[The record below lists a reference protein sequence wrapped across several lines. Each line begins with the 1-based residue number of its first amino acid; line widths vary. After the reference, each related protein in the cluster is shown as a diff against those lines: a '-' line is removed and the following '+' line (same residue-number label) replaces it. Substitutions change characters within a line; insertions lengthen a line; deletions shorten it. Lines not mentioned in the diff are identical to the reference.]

1 MDTIPIL
8 HCFDHNYVLQAGV
21 CFHSLLSH
29 TSPTR
34 HYVLHVM
41 ATGLT
46 AEDKDLLQG
55 IVGHFRNATLVFD
68 NPPKLDLPD
77 LKGGNFSKAL
87 FYKLAL
93 ANLYP
98 QYDRAIVS
106 DVDVVYADDIALA
119 YDVLPVD
126 SSAYLAGPLD
136 VTYASWRGEGILR
149 DLGAPKSLRRY
160 FSNFSAEERSQ
171 LRVGAGFMTF
181 NLRRMREEQIPDR
194 CFSFAKKNFK
204 RLVLPEQ
211 DVLNLICG
219 EDIVFY
225 PPRMMAI
232 ASYATRY
239 HSMTPAE
246 KEDNPAWEAMF
257 SHPVQIHYATGIK
270 PWKYPASPM
279 ADLWF
284 NALLD
289 SGLFARWRTWI
300 DNELNGEKNFLKRKR
315 LFQWRI
321 PLGKRRTLS
330 FELTKETRHS

>member
-1 MDTIPIL
+1 MRWVIAHWLVDKCWYQRATYLREERMEIAREIRMALHAIGLTLRLRSRCVYGFFASHATVHLRSPVEIQGMDTIPIL

-194 CFSFAKKNFK
+194 CFSFAK
-204 RLVLPEQ
+204 
-211 DVLNLICG
+211 
-219 EDIVFY
+219 
-225 PPRMMAI
+225 
-232 ASYATRY
+232 
-239 HSMTPAE
+239 
-246 KEDNPAWEAMF
+246 
-257 SHPVQIHYATGIK
+257 
-270 PWKYPASPM
+270 
-279 ADLWF
+279 
-284 NALLD
+284 
-289 SGLFARWRTWI
+289 RTS
-300 DNELNGEKNFLKRKR
+300 NV
-315 LFQWRI
+315 
-321 PLGKRRTLS
+321 S
-330 FELTKETRHS
+330 FCQSKMS